1 MKCCYEC
8 ENLRAKRWLPKNNK
22 FEWRCSLDLDS
33 HTPWD
38 IWEEHNCPDFVQGY
52 EDKEHELNET

>member
-8 ENLRAKRWLPKNNK
+8 ENLRAKKWNASVNTA
-22 FEWRCSLDLDS
+22 FEWRCSLS
-33 HTPWD
+33 HTPWDD

-52 EDKEHELNET
+52 EDEEHDLEE

>member
-8 ENLRAKRWLPKNNK
+8 ENLRSKRWLPTNNK
-22 FEWRCSLDLDS
+22 FEWRCSLS

-52 EDKEHELNET
+52 EDKEHALPE

>member
-8 ENLRAKRWLPKNNK
+8 ENLRDQSWTRTDRV
-22 FEWRCSLDLDS
+22 FVWRCSIS
-33 HTPWD
+33 HYVDD
-38 IWEEHNCPDFVQGY
+38 IWEEIKCPDFVQGY

>member
-8 ENLRAKRWLPKNNK
+8 ENLRYKRWLPKNNK
-22 FEWRCSLDLDS
+22 FEWRCSLDSDS

-38 IWEEHNCPDFVQGY
+38 IWEEHDCPDFVQGY
-52 EDKEHELNET
+52 EDKEHELNEA

>member
-8 ENLRAKRWLPKNNK
+8 ENLRAKNWTAPVNSA
-22 FEWRCSLDLDS
+22 FEWRCSLS
-33 HTPWD
+33 HTPWDD

-52 EDKEHELNET
+52 EDEEHALEE

>member
-8 ENLRAKRWLPKNNK
+8 ENLRSKSWLPTNNR
-22 FEWRCSLDLDS
+22 FEWRCSLS

-38 IWEEHNCPDFVQGY
+38 DVWEEHNCPDFVQGY
-52 EDKEHELNET
+52 EDEEHALSQ